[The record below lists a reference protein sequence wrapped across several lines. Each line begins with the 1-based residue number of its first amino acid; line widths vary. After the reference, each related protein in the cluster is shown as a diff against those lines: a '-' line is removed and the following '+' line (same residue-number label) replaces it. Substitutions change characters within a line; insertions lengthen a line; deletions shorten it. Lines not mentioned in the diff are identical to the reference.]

1 VSAVDELAA
10 VAVAVRVAHA
20 AWARAAGESVG
31 VAPAVVEVLVVV
43 FLLPVVPVAFCYS
56 ALGERALVASHAGLL
71 PRVFGRL
78 SLPGRHPGQ
87 CYHTVTRYG
96 HHLVVALVLVSA
108 VLPVLPLS
116 STAAWEEW
124 EQEEWEQFVE
134 APAVEAQ
141 GVFSP
146 ALAGPA
152 AVGEAHLAVVATAV

>member
-1 VSAVDELAA
+1 MSAVDELAA

-20 AWARAAGESVG
+20 AWAPVARESVG

-124 EQEEWEQFVE
+124 EQFVG

-146 ALAGPA
+146 ALAWPA
-152 AVGEAHLAVVATAV
+152 AVGEAHLAVVATAA